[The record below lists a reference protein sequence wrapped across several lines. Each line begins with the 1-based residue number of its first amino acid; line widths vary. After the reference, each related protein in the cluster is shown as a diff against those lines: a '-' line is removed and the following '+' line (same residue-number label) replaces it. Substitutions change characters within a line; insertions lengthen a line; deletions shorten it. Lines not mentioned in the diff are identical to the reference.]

1 MSRFLLP
8 LLVIL
13 APVGFIS
20 AEESTQTDWSSGPA
34 TAAPR
39 TAFENGFAESSG
51 ISWKTIPGQIVL
63 SSQPLQT
70 PIKHLIAAG
79 HDGAYGLFA
88 TDFDGDGDIDVIG
101 TTDRSREVIIWF
113 NNGTSPVTWTEHVVD
128 DAFRG
133 GTSVHPVDM
142 DGDGDLDL
150 VGAAQTPGNTIKWW
164 RNEGGDPPTWTR
176 FTIESNL
183 PVACNLFV
191 ADIDSDGDPDVIS
204 TSWSGDY
211 IAWWRN
217 DGEPENWFRIMIDDQ
232 FPDAHSAFA
241 FDADGDDDND
251 IVGTSAGSGEVALFL
266 NDHGDGAS
274 WTRQV
279 IGTGMAG
286 VRYATVADIDGDGLP
301 DIAAAAANGQIR
313 WWRNEGGSPVVWT
326 EYSVDQSCFGGH
338 YLIVDDLNGDGAN
351 DFLVAAWVTDSI
363 SWYIQDPT
371 DPEHWERIEVES
383 SFTDALTTF
392 PADIDGDGDLD
403 VVGTSPGLGEIA
415 WWEITD
421 FVPIGTLQ
429 STVLDLGEH
438 QGVNGIRWRASVPT
452 HRSLTLSVRSSDD
465 PSDFGPWSPE
475 LVSPVVML
483 SPWKRYF
490 QYRVTMTSEGAD
502 SPLLNEVTVF
512 WNGPNGEG
520 PQVTMETDPAA
531 D

>member
-13 APVGFIS
+13 ALVGFIS

-39 TAFENGFAESSG
+39 TAFENGFTESSG
-51 ISWKTIPGQIVL
+51 ISWLTIPGQMVL
-63 SSQPLQT
+63 SSDPLET
-70 PIKHLIAAG
+70 PVKHLIADG
-79 HDGAYGLFA
+79 HDGAYGLYA

-113 NNGTSPVTWTEHVVD
+113 NSGTSPVTWTEHVVD
-128 DAFRG
+128 NLYSG
-133 GTSVHPVDM
+133 GTSIHPVDM
-142 DGDGDLDL
+142 DDDGDLDL
-150 VGAAQTPGNTIKWW
+150 VGAAQTPGNNVMWW
-164 RNEGGDPPTWTR
+164 RNEGGNPPTWTR
-176 FTIESNL
+176 LTIESNH

-191 ADIDSDGDPDVIS
+191 ADIDGDGDPDVIS

-217 DGEPENWFRIMIDDQ
+217 EGEGENWSRIMIDDQ

-266 NDHGDGAS
+266 NDRGDGTS

-351 DFLVAAWVTDSI
+351 DLLVAAWVTDSI
-363 SWYIQDPT
+363 SWYIQDPS
-371 DPEHWERIEVES
+371 DPEGWERIEVES
-383 SFTDALTTF
+383 SFTDALTAF

-438 QGVNGIRWRASVPT
+438 QGVNGIRWTASVPSES
-452 HRSLTLSVRSSDD
+452 SLTLSVRSSDD
-465 PSDFGPWSPE
+465 PSNFGPWSPE
-475 LVSPVVML
+475 FGSPVGML
-483 SPWKRYF
+483 LPWKRYF
-490 QYRVTMTSEGAD
+490 QYRIMMTSEGAHT
-502 SPLLNEVTVF
+502 PLLNEVTSF
-512 WNGPNGEG
+512 WNGPDG
-520 PQVTMETDPAA
+520 VRPAVPREIPATA